1 MDTNVKIEIP
11 DAKVNGAKAKN
22 EKAVK
27 NEVKEVKEVKKDE
40 KDLNK
45 SNVVLI

>member
-27 NEVKEVKEVKKDE
+27 NEVKEVKKDE